1 MGCRLGSV
9 GRAWAWPCVHG
20 RLLVPSAGEQG
31 GAVSC
36 RLRAEPPGGA
46 ATGPA
51 EPPLGSRPLTHA
63 WPTARNARLPFQR
76 GEQARVRGSGV
87 ASAELLL
94 RCGELRPRPAS
105 PPGSRWA
112 LSAHTSQRF
121 ILSLRFPSHRDSQP
135 RGHRPPAGAP
145 RRLSRGLPSAEQ
157 ARPARGRKTDHAR
170 GLCLLPCPWSAW
182 PSRWAFSGPSSRCP
196 CCLPGS
202 LAPGPPVKPEPGAPP
217 GGTRTHPPCVVGVHR
232 ATGQGDGCGSDRPP
246 DSACP

>member
-1 MGCRLGSV
+1 MQMGLCRSGV
-9 GRAWAWPCVHG
+9 GLAPCSHG

-63 WPTARNARLPFQR
+63 CPTARNARLPFQR
-76 GEQARVRGSGV
+76 GEQARVRGGGV

-94 RCGELRPRPAS
+94 RCGELRPRLAS

-121 ILSLRFPSHRDSQP
+121 ILSLRFSSRRDSQP
-135 RGHRPPAGAP
+135 RGHWPPAGASP
-145 RRLSRGLPSAEQ
+145 PQSTPGRRVEGRRTVRGA
-157 ARPARGRKTDHAR
+157 
-170 GLCLLPCPWSAW
+170 C
-182 PSRWAFSGPSSRCP
+182 AFSRVPGLRGPHGGRFPDLPPDALAASP
-196 CCLPGS
+196 GLWLPG
-202 LAPGPPVKPEPGAPP
+202 
-217 GGTRTHPPCVVGVHR
+217 
-232 ATGQGDGCGSDRPP
+232 RP
-246 DSACP
+246 